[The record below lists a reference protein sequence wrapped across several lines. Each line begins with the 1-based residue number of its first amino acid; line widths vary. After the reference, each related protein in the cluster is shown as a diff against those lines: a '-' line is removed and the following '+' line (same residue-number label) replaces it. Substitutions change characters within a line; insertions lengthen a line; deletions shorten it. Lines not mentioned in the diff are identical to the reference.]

1 MESRDAPVAS
11 ESAAEGGASG
21 SGQNDNA
28 DTRVLPSPSSVYDME
43 TKELLL
49 LSQELQSSPLT
60 RGPLQEQRR
69 LLLNLALLE
78 LRDRRHSD
86 SILNAI
92 DKLTVPHAEGAA
104 KAPFGAH
111 VPQTPHTVGSNM
123 LGDTTS
129 GDNKTI
135 TSKGLSVAAAAPAA
149 ASWDSAGRPSNS
161 PSTSA
166 AALVGPPDA
175 PQLSSGQ
182 QLLRPLPG
190 ERQKQQ
196 QQLRQQGLCR
206 SCAGERKRKN
216 SFCPSLSPKSSRSR
230 TTATARCQGGSGVT
244 GFFAPPACAPPPPGL
259 TFLEKKQVLRIIDV
273 WLLVVC
279 TATTFEDTPRRME
292 PSAWGSS
299 QEASPNSASPVSLP
313 VPPPLIKRPPNN
325 GCNRIA
331 LSSRKGVIPTAA
343 ADTASMKRMAP
354 RRVHPFLA
362 RGTSHDKQPPPPKK
376 ASSKTH
382 SDGGEAPRRPSRLP
396 SVRQQQQQLQRQQP
410 DSQTFPR
417 HNLPTTSLQPQEYPQ
432 HQHHDRQ
439 RDQRS
444 CASKSPPH
452 QPCLQSNRSPSIS
465 GASTAAKT
473 INYSQEI
480 GAAAIAEPAEGSVAT
495 TGIAAPRYRPKS
507 SRSSHASIRSCAK
520 LLISSVEEAVRGLDF
535 ELPVLAGA
543 SQAENT
549 ATAQAVV
556 APFATHV
563 AIAAATRKP
572 SFRGAGIARP
582 DATGDRAPLRQCPPG
597 KSRML
602 EKRNSSVLR
611 KNAQTVAEGA
621 GDEAS
626 PAVVAESMGEGESH
640 SLERVYELLE
650 SLTPQSL
657 ATLSGELGDKVS
669 TPRDNAASSKSGA
682 GLMRQMQHQQQARQ
696 ARLQE
701 GSGEPPEEDSCISI
715 SKPFEDPLLPS
726 NIPNSEA
733 SAPVGPSGRGLSE
746 KCTFTQPSGEPGTAE
761 TMSAVAPAPSPG
773 VGSATVP
780 RQGNCRSRKDAL
792 KRHKWKRPSTANEPR
807 RGLPHSLCPPERGSQ
822 ATSPA
827 LASTVEGCASAA
839 IKSSLPST
847 GKRAVS
853 SPAGR
858 ASASTPTPAVAEEDA
873 APLEPEIAETAAAER
888 KTAEPAKAAAEE
900 DKVVSETAAPTA
912 LSHAGPLLEVSSGSQ
927 LEACEIVTSAY
938 TDHSEA
944 RKNVCVQQ
952 TMGCSFGKEPLEDL
966 YRWSSITLP
975 RTGRPRKGPLETS
988 KSLSS
993 TSNRSCSSS
1002 AESVADNA
1010 DDFTRWSSTRGA
1022 AASQRTS
1029 ESLHKFEGDLRTS
1042 TPLSRSLLML
1052 NGGQQEQ
1059 EQAHEKTPQAVL
1071 RSDGSDFTV
1080 VDFSISFPSPLFFVG
1095 MHIHPKSFQLLR
1107 SLLLALKV
1115 AEKEERGR
1123 DVVLWHR
1130 GSRSIGIPSS
1140 QSSSNKRTFGVVGC
1154 SKEEEAIVSEALL
1167 STGLWRQVSSP
1178 ATLATA
1184 NLIWMSPRVA
1194 AASLLSEGSSLS
1206 SCAESSESPKKS
1218 TNAERCRRR
1227 TSERSSQSSSG
1238 AADCPSEPPQGSL
1251 SDLSSRSFQGP
1262 PWGPPGSLGF
1272 RLQRISWMPNIGDM
1286 ASGKLA
1292 ARGLPGGLS
1301 EGSRGDTSALASHA
1315 CTSAAGTTAAQT
1327 AAAAATNGDATSATA
1342 STAAAAEEAAAAAL
1356 PPKDTIEGQSQLF
1369 REGHAPTQQ
1378 QQRSTVGGAAACTP
1392 PQSLS
1397 FSQLRDALAAEA
1409 QALPE
1414 ADGWE
1419 ASRARSRSWE
1429 QLWSASCE
1437 SILKIL
1443 FCLNLQQ
1450 QHQQQGFLLLRFSLL
1465 PDANGKVWVTKVTPF
1480 CLPGGPQGFSQ
1491 EGPLLGGPPGEED
1504 FRGLVELV
1512 RDVVQLVD
1520 PPAFDRQK
1528 LMKVSWDVKSRYNA
1542 ISS

>member
-28 DTRVLPSPSSVYDME
+28 DTRVLPSPSSVYDM
-43 TKELLL
+43 
-49 LSQELQSSPLT
+49 
-60 RGPLQEQRR
+60 
-69 LLLNLALLE
+69 
-78 LRDRRHSD
+78 
-86 SILNAI
+86 
-92 DKLTVPHAEGAA
+92 
-104 KAPFGAH
+104 
-111 VPQTPHTVGSNM
+111 
-123 LGDTTS
+123 
-129 GDNKTI
+129 
-135 TSKGLSVAAAAPAA
+135 
-149 ASWDSAGRPSNS
+149 
-161 PSTSA
+161 
-166 AALVGPPDA
+166 
-175 PQLSSGQ
+175 
-182 QLLRPLPG
+182 
-190 ERQKQQ
+190 
-196 QQLRQQGLCR
+196 
-206 SCAGERKRKN
+206 
-216 SFCPSLSPKSSRSR
+216 
-230 TTATARCQGGSGVT
+230 
-244 GFFAPPACAPPPPGL
+244 
-259 TFLEKKQVLRIIDV
+259 
-273 WLLVVC
+273 
-279 TATTFEDTPRRME
+279 ATTFEDTPRRME

-927 LEACEIVTSAY
+927 LEACEI
-938 TDHSEA
+938 
-944 RKNVCVQQ
+944 
-952 TMGCSFGKEPLEDL
+952 
-966 YRWSSITLP
+966 
-975 RTGRPRKGPLETS
+975 
-988 KSLSS
+988 
-993 TSNRSCSSS
+993 
-1002 AESVADNA
+1002 
-1010 DDFTRWSSTRGA
+1010 
-1022 AASQRTS
+1022 RTS

-1140 QSSSNKRTFGVVGC
+1140 QSSSEGAEGLRKTSSVMPKESNQRTGGRRCTECNKRTFGVVGC

-1272 RLQRISWMPNIGDM
+1272 RLQRISWMPNIGDALDTCRLYRFLSRYIKRQGPLGDGFRVM
-1286 ASGKLA
+1286 PLTVSLP
-1292 ARGLPGGLS
+1292 RGHLDLVEEISTGDRQIHDFVWVYRKRSQNCPRNPPTKGCTFCCFLLPSACLS
-1301 EGSRGDTSALASHA
+1301 RDMNLF
-1315 CTSAAGTTAAQT
+1315 TAVSDQIIF
-1327 AAAAATNGDATSATA
+1327 ATGVTGPYSSL
-1342 STAAAAEEAAAAAL
+1342 STPRLVQL
-1356 PPKDTIEGQSQLF
+1356 PLTESNF
-1369 REGHAPTQQ
+1369 
-1378 QQRSTVGGAAACTP
+1378 GGAQVQSYVSP
-1392 PQSLS
+1392 PLLLQRRKFDLCCFVVVLS
-1397 FSQLRDALAAEA
+1397 FCPLEAFIYKEVSARICVAPIPWVLRI
-1409 QALPE
+1409 PW
-1414 ADGWE
+1414 G
-1419 ASRARSRSWE
+1419 RARVARLAFSSAPEFLSNRLIHLTDCVCATFWE
-1429 QLWSASCE
+1429 DGE
-1437 SILKIL
+1437 
-1443 FCLNLQQ
+1443 N
-1450 QHQQQGFLLLRFSLL
+1450 
-1465 PDANGKVWVTKVTPF
+1465 
-1480 CLPGGPQGFSQ
+1480 
-1491 EGPLLGGPPGEED
+1491 GEED

-1528 LMKVSWDVKSRYNA
+1528 LMKLISKEITSRQMPPRCCASTICPSSTLVSSSKHTSNCCRCCCCHSVRYTKKLQERDNYIRELSSALLNLAPRAYGQQPSPASLSRFQRLAPSAAFEQLQQQVARAEKSQ
-1542 ISS
+1542 